1 MLVVY
6 VSLGSI
12 LNVMLDLVRSEHK
25 THLVRVKKA
34 SMFCFRTPVCR
45 RINNL

>member
-1 MLVVY
+1 MLVMY

-12 LNVMLDLVRSEHK
+12 LNSMLDLVRSEHK